1 MLSIET
7 PSEVAES
14 LARRV
19 RETRLRANWSRAT
32 LAARSGVSQGSLIR
46 FERSGRIS
54 LQNLLGLALA
64 LGHLEDFNQL
74 FRGEEVES
82 IAELEQQVSAK
93 KRQRGRR

>member
-19 RETRLRANWSRAT
+19 RETRLWANWSRVT

-54 LQNLLGLALA
+54 LQNLLRLALA
-64 LGHLEDFNQL
+64 LGHLEDFSQL

-82 IAELEQQVSAK
+82 IAELERQVGAK